1 MSSAVPAKSGN
12 RTVYDAKG
20 HAYTLMDK
28 LGEGGQGIVCLTDR
42 PGVLVKIARHQKDE
56 ARQTWHA
63 HLRWIMHQA
72 LEGLPIARPKALI
85 VKPRLGYVMELMDG
99 LEPLSDLM
107 QRAEES
113 LRPGGDTNEW
123 VFSGG
128 LKRRL
133 KLLARLARVLSEL
146 HGRGMAYG
154 DLSPT
159 NIFVSKSALHHE
171 VWLIDCDNISSL
183 SRDSGQALYSPDY
196 GAPEVVRGEALAES
210 RTDSWSF
217 AVIAFRVLALAHPME
232 GDLVVNGE
240 PDLKDR
246 AQRGELPWVDHPT
259 DRINSLTTGLPRE
272 IVTTTRLRSLFQQA
286 FGAGLGDPGSRPS
299 MAEWAGALDDATA
312 ICITC
317 PSEPCSNSIFSNR
330 ERKCPICG
338 TEIPSGIYVALKE
351 FFFIPL
357 ADLPEGCLPADSI
370 VDAGGRWAVDTE
382 PAVLRSLPRSSSLFN
397 DAQVCCTLELVETGL
412 RISPEKSAS
421 IWIRRSGGHRP
432 HRVARAEVLKHEL
445 KTGTALLLH
454 LDDPEKP
461 HVFWRLMW

>member
-1 MSSAVPAKSGN
+1 MSNDVPAKSGN

-20 HAYTLMDK
+20 HAYTLLGK

-42 PGVLVKIARHQKDE
+42 PRVLVKIARHQKDE
-56 ARQTWHA
+56 ARQVWHA
-63 HLRWIMHQA
+63 HLRWVMQQA

-107 QRAEES
+107 QRAEDS

-123 VFSGG
+123 VRSGG

-154 DLSPT
+154 DLSPA
-159 NIFVSKSALHHE
+159 NIFISKSSSYEE

-240 PDLKDR
+240 PELKDR
-246 AQRGELPWVDHPT
+246 AQRGELPWVDHPS
-259 DRINSLTTGLPRE
+259 DRINFLSSGLPRE
-272 IVTTTRLRSLFQQA
+272 IVTTTRLRNLFQQA
-286 FGAGLGDPGSRPS
+286 FDPGLSDPGARPS
-299 MAEWAGALDDATA
+299 MTEWASAFDEATTV
-312 ICITC
+312 CITC
-317 PSEPCSNSIFSNR
+317 PSDLCSNSFFTTR
-330 ERKCPICG
+330 ERKCQICG
-338 TEIPSGIYVALKE
+338 ADIPPGSYVALKE

-357 ADLPEGCLPADSI
+357 GNLPEGSLPADSI
-370 VDAGGRWAVDTE
+370 VDTGGRWAVDTE
-382 PAVLRSLPRSSSLFN
+382 PAFLRSLPRSSSLFN
-397 DAQVCCTLELVETGL
+397 DAQLCCTLELVEEGL
-412 RISPEKSAS
+412 RISPEKDSS
-421 IWIRRSGGHRP
+421 IWIRRSGGLRP
-432 HRVARAEVLKHEL
+432 HRVEKAEVLKRE
-445 KTGTALLLH
+445 KMTGASLLLH